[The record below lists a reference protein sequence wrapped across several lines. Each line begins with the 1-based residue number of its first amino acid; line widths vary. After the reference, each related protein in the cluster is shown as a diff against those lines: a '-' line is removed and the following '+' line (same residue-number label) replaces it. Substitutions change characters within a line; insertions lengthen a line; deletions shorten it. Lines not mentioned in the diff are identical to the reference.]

1 MCKVR
6 CWLWMCGSEIPIS
19 LEQDATWDSGATRT
33 AYEAALDPD
42 CAPDAQMSRPFLSLG
57 TSPISS

>member
-6 CWLWMCGSEIPIS
+6 LWLFGNAKPIS

-33 AYEAALDPD
+33 AYDTALDPD
-42 CAPDAQMSRPFLSLG
+42 CAPNAQMSRPFLYLG
-57 TSPISS
+57 TSPMPS